1 MGKGQHST
9 YDFYYKSSYPLLSV
23 QRLGLLT
30 SMRIDLQRVMTNWS
44 PELDELPPV
53 VDRELADYSD
63 INQNNNND
71 T

>member
-1 MGKGQHST
+1 
-9 YDFYYKSSYPLLSV
+9 
-23 QRLGLLT
+23 
-30 SMRIDLQRVMTNWS
+30 MRIDLQRVMTNWS